1 MRCLTKI
8 DLITGIL
15 GSGKTTFIHR
25 YAKHL
30 LEQGKKIAILENDF
44 GAVNVDMMLLQD
56 LKCDACKLEMIS
68 GCGDPNCH
76 KRRFKTQLIA
86 LGMQQFDRII
96 MEPSGIFYMDEFF
109 DTLYESPLDRWFE
122 IGSILTIVD
131 AQMDEVLSA
140 QMEYLLASEAACCGK
155 LILSKLQASAEPVEQ
170 LSERIL
176 QHLNR
181 SLTGIQCKRQFQKSD
196 LLIKDWDALT
206 EQDYDALLSAGY
218 RTSSYVKQYHAET
231 IQSEVHYFMH
241 VRLPE
246 DHITSMVQTIL
257 QDPACGTIFRIKGAL
272 PTAKG
277 GWLKVNATKEK
288 IELAP
293 VAEGQSVLI
302 VIGDAVCR
310 ERIDA
315 HLLAENTDPE
325 YVSI

>member
-1 MRCLTKI
+1 M
-8 DLITGIL
+8 
-15 GSGKTTFIHR
+15 
-25 YAKHL
+25 
-30 LEQGKKIAILENDF
+30 
-44 GAVNVDMMLLQD
+44 
-56 LKCDACKLEMIS
+56 
-68 GCGDPNCH
+68 
-76 KRRFKTQLIA
+76 
-86 LGMQQFDRII
+86 
-96 MEPSGIFYMDEFF
+96 
-109 DTLYESPLDRWFE
+109 
-122 IGSILTIVD
+122 
-131 AQMDEVLSA
+131 
-140 QMEYLLASEAACCGK
+140 
-155 LILSKLQASAEPVEQ
+155 
-170 LSERIL
+170 
-176 QHLNR
+176 
-181 SLTGIQCKRQFQKSD
+181 
-196 LLIKDWDALT
+196 LIKDWDALT